1 MRFTALSGLMRF
13 ILFLQGLGFKY
24 PGSLYDLQMRLKKL
38 PDYISRYQV
47 EFRVQSNNFYITLE
61 KNKRPEFTIEMEGD
75 YGE

>member
-47 EFRVQSNNFYITLE
+47 EFRVQNNNFYITLE
-61 KNKRPEFTIEMEGD
+61 KNKRPEFTIEMEGHH
-75 YGE
+75 GE